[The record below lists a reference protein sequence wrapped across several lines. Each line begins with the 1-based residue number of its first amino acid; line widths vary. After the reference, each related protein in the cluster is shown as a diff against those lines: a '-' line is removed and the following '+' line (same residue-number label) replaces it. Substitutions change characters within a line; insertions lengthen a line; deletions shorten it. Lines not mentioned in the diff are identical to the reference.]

1 MVNWRK
7 SVLSNHNW
15 RIFVMPQ
22 KLCAIAGV
30 GSGMGQALARTFARE
45 GYNLA
50 LISRNPANMEPYQ
63 EQVEE
68 AGRQATLH
76 QADVTD
82 PGKMKAAF
90 KEIIEATGIP
100 DVVIYNVATM
110 TMEKPSELKGQA
122 IIDTLPLNFFGALN
136 TTAAILPQM
145 RKRGSGVLL
154 YTGGGFAIEPSVERT
169 THSVGKAALRN
180 WVYALHKELAP
191 EGIHVA
197 TVTIT
202 RPIEAGTTYDSDLI
216 ASNFVKLAGQDA
228 IDWQWEIIHKEL

>member
-1 MVNWRK
+1 MTE
-7 SVLSNHNW
+7 
-15 RIFVMPQ
+15 

-30 GSGMGQALARTFARE
+30 GSGMGQALARTFARA

-50 LISRNPANMEPYQ
+50 LISRNPSNMEPYKK
-63 EQVEE
+63 QVEE
-68 AGRQATLH
+68 AGRRATLH
-76 QADVTD
+76 QADVTV
-82 PGKMKAAF
+82 PESMKAVFEQIASQ
-90 KEIIEATGIP
+90 AGIP
-100 DVVIYNVATM
+100 DVAIYNIATM
-110 TMEKPSELKGQA
+110 TMEKPSELTARA
-122 IIDTLPLNFFGALN
+122 IIDTLPLNFFGALH

-180 WVYALHKELAP
+180 WVYSLHKELAP

-202 RPIEAGTTYDSDLI
+202 RPIQAGTTYDPDLI
-216 ASNFVKLAGQDA
+216 ASNFVHLANQEPDA
-228 IDWQWEIIHKEL
+228 WQWEIIHKEL